1 MIFRKSTNSPYL
13 NEPLSNGTPQFRDK
27 CVLFTVWK
35 FNDFPITQIIR
46 EINLRDFRGAKSAIF
61 AHLEALYFS
70 FCKIVHFLKAETYQ
84 INRFRASK
92 LSKNGSFCSNRFS
105 KIEFTQNLSDRKIL
119 KFPHCAPR
127 S

>member
-27 CVLFTVWK
+27 CVLFTMWK

-61 AHLEALYFS
+61 AHLEVLYFS
-70 FCKIVHFLKAETYQ
+70 FCKIVHFLKA
-84 INRFRASK
+84 
-92 LSKNGSFCSNRFS
+92 
-105 KIEFTQNLSDRKIL
+105 
-119 KFPHCAPR
+119 
-127 S
+127 